1 VLNVTNREKKQRR
14 PACGQCGGTGYVYL
28 WAVARAGPREW
39 FCDRCKRFW
48 SDGEPSLAA
57 LTGDEVGMP
66 AATLPVL
73 AAGEQQPLQPVLN
86 GAGAAEPSQP
96 KPRLVR
102 VIEPSIVRVARG
114 GDDGRSSPSSAPTPP
129 ERLPL

>member
-1 VLNVTNREKKQRR
+1 VLNVTNIEKKQRR

-28 WAVARAGPREW
+28 WAVARAGTRTW

-48 SDGEPSLAA
+48 SDGEQSLA
-57 LTGDEVGMP
+57 TPVGDLVGVP
-66 AATLPVL
+66 APVPVL
-73 AAGEQQPLQPVLN
+73 ASSEQQPLEHAIN

-96 KPRLVR
+96 RPRLVR
-102 VIEPSIVRVARG
+102 VTEPNGLKLA
-114 GDDGRSSPSSAPTPP
+114 AAAPP